1 MLGVRSSPSILTSN
15 INKHIETYDN
25 EDLKFVEQFL
35 GSLYV
40 NDFGSG
46 SQNAQDCYNFNNKAK
61 ARLKQA

>member
-1 MLGVRSSPSILTSN
+1 MRSSPFLLTSN
-15 INKHIETYDN
+15 INKHIETYNN

-35 GSLYV
+35 RSLYV

-46 SQNAQDCYNFNNKAK
+46 SQNVQDCYNFNNKAK